1 MDFFRVFGV
10 AVSCQKRIIIFIK
23 EQIAVLWKGV
33 LFGEEDRVVK
43 AKYSIK
49 NHYGFIIR
57 IIIRLKY
64 GRLQDFWRL
73 NGRISIRA
81 NCNDLTTPS
90 KAL

>member
-64 GRLQDFWRL
+64 GKIAGLLAAERKDIDQGQLQ
-73 NGRISIRA
+73 
-81 NCNDLTTPS
+81 
-90 KAL
+90 